1 MNRNIAFAI
10 ALLILLAAGCNPV
23 VVPRPAL
30 PDYKAGMACVGG
42 YYRLVNAP
50 APATPPGE
58 SATADLPP
66 NMVGD
71 YEMPTDATGKVKWPG
86 EAEPYSAT
94 AVQVTPQPTPKVAMP
109 DGMVCDEQG
118 CRPAHATPRYS
129 RPRFFRGR

>member
-10 ALLILLAAGCNPV
+10 ALLILLAAVCNPV
-23 VVPRPAL
+23 IGPRPAL

-50 APATPPGE
+50 APATSPGE

-66 NMVGD
+66 NTVGD
-71 YEMPTDATGKVKWPG
+71 YEMPTDVTGKVKWPG
-86 EAEPYSAT
+86 EAEQYSAT
-94 AVQVTPQPTPKVAMP
+94 AVQVAPQVAVP

-118 CRPAHATPRYS
+118 CRPAYSTPRYS
-129 RPRFFRGR
+129 RPRFFRDR